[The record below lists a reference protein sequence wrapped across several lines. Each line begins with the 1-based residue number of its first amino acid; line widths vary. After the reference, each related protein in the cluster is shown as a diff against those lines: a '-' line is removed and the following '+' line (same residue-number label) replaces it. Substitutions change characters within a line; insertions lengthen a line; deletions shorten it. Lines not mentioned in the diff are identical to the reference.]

1 MTTAMKNLSII
12 LVIASSLL
20 LMSCEDFLDTTNYTK
35 KDTSNYPETV
45 TDAEQMITGIYSNLS
60 YGSASPQTSYYY
72 AAELASDDR
81 FGGGGENDKLMQ
93 ALDLLMNNGS
103 SMLEEFWKVRYTGIF
118 RANMAIET
126 LDNCEGYESD
136 DQRNQMKGE
145 AYFMRA
151 FFYFEM
157 ASFYGQVPL
166 VVATAPVNLPKAS
179 PEEIYAQIAS
189 DLKTAIEIM
198 PTKPYTS
205 VQAGHATR
213 WAAEALMARVYL
225 FYTGFYTKESLPL
238 VGEDGTISGSV
249 SKSEVVTWLEDCIN
263 NSGHTLVGDFRELW
277 PYTNHYTVEDY
288 DFTKGQDLKWVE
300 DDGAVNPETMFAIKY
315 SNFPDWGT
323 TIGYSNQYALHFG
336 IRGSQELE
344 STFPFGQGWGA
355 GPVNPVLW
363 NEWKQAEPTDPR
375 RAASIVNIPEELPNY
390 TYGGGGWADFIQETD
405 YWAKKMVPV
414 SAYNSE
420 TGDIASSYSVL
431 MYNTEENFQLDNT
444 MDLVYIRLADVYLMH
459 SELTET
465 NTYMNQVR
473 ARAGLAG
480 KEYSLQNIQNERR
493 WELAFEGV
501 RWNDIRRWG
510 IAPTVLEKQIGQKVY
525 TKGNAETNKS
535 FGGGYAARYE
545 ATNGGFFPIPDT
557 QISLSADVL
566 EQNAGWGTP
575 AAEYTGWK

>member
-1 MTTAMKNLSII
+1 MKNLSFI
-12 LVIASSLL
+12 LVIATSLL

-45 TDAEQMITGIYSNLS
+45 TDAKQMITGIYSNLNYS
-60 YGSASPQTSYYY
+60 SASPQTSYYY

-93 ALDLLMNNGS
+93 SLDLLMNNGS

-126 LDNCEGYESD
+126 LDNCEGYENE
-136 DQRNQMKGE
+136 DQKNQLKGE

-157 ASFYGQVPL
+157 ASFYGNVPL
-166 VVATAPVNLPKAS
+166 VVATEPVNLPKS
-179 PEEIYAQIAS
+179 SSEEIYAQIAS
-189 DLKTAIEIM
+189 DLKMAITLM
-198 PTKPYTS
+198 PSKSYTS
-205 VQAGHATR
+205 VEAGHATK
-213 WAAEALMARVYL
+213 WTAEALMARVYL
-225 FYTGFYTKESLPL
+225 FYTGFYSKDALPL

-249 SKSEVVTWLEDCIN
+249 TKSEVISWLEDCIS
-263 NSGHTLVGDFRELW
+263 NSGHHLVGDYRELW
-277 PYTNHYTVEDY
+277 PYTNRYTVEEY
-288 DFTKGQDLKWVE
+288 EFTKDQNLKWVE
-300 DDGAVNPETMFAIKY
+300 DDNATSPETLFAIKY

-336 IRGSQELE
+336 LRGGQSYEN
-344 STFPFGQGWGA
+344 TYPFGQGWGA

-363 NEWKQAEPTDPR
+363 NEWEQAEPNDPR
-375 RAASIVNIPEELPNY
+375 REASIINFPVELPNY
-390 TYGGGGWADFIQETD
+390 AKGGWADFIQETD
-405 YWAKKMVPV
+405 FWNKKMVPV
-414 SAYNSE
+414 TARKDD
-420 TGDIASSYSVL
+420 GALASSYSVL
-431 MYNTEENFQLDNT
+431 MYGTEDNFQLDNT
-444 MDLVYIRLADVYLMH
+444 MDIILIRYADVLLMH

-473 ARAGLAG
+473 ARAGLA
-480 KEYSLQNIQNERR
+480 EVPYSLDNLQKERR

-510 IAPTVLEKQIGQKVY
+510 IAATELEKQIGQPIY
-525 TKGNAETNKS
+525 TKGNDDISKG
-535 FGGGYAARYE
+535 FGGGYAARYA
-545 ATNGGFFPIPDT
+545 ATNGGFFPIPDA
-557 QISLSADVL
+557 QILLSDGVL

>member
-1 MTTAMKNLSII
+1 MKNLSFI
-12 LVIASSLL
+12 LVIATSLL

-45 TDAEQMITGIYSNLS
+45 TDAKQMITGIYSNLNYS
-60 YGSASPQTSYYY
+60 SASPHASYYY

-93 ALDLLMNNGS
+93 SLDLLMNNGS

-126 LDNCEGYESD
+126 LDNCEGYENE
-136 DQRNQMKGE
+136 DQKNQLKGE

-157 ASFYGQVPL
+157 ASFYGNVPL
-166 VVATAPVNLPKAS
+166 VVATEPVNLPKAS
-179 PEEIYAQIAS
+179 SEEIYAQIAS
-189 DLKTAIEIM
+189 DLKMAITLM
-198 PTKPYTS
+198 PSKSYTS
-205 VQAGHATR
+205 VEAGHATK
-213 WAAEALMARVYL
+213 WTAEALMARVYL
-225 FYTGFYTKESLPL
+225 FYTGFYSKDALPL

-249 SKSEVVTWLEDCIN
+249 TKSEVVSWLEDCIN
-263 NSGHTLVGDFRELW
+263 NSGHHLVGDYRELW
-277 PYTNHYTVEDY
+277 PYTNRYTVEEY
-288 DFTKGQDLKWVE
+288 EFTKDQNLKWVE
-300 DDGAVNPETMFAIKY
+300 DDNATSPETLFAIKY

-336 IRGSQELE
+336 LRGGQSYEN
-344 STFPFGQGWGA
+344 TYPFGQGWGA

-363 NEWKQAEPTDPR
+363 NEWEQAEPNDPR
-375 RAASIVNIPEELPNY
+375 REASIIHLPVELPNY
-390 TYGGGGWADFIQETD
+390 AKGGWADFIQETD
-405 YWAKKMVPV
+405 FWNKKMVPV
-414 SAYNSE
+414 TARKDD
-420 TGDIASSYSVL
+420 GALASSYSVL
-431 MYNTEENFQLDNT
+431 MYGTEDNFQLDNT
-444 MDLVYIRLADVYLMH
+444 MDLILIRLADVYLMH

-465 NTYMNQVR
+465 NTYMNQIR
-473 ARAGLAG
+473 ARVGLPE
-480 KEYSLQNIQNERR
+480 KPYSLDNLQKERR

-510 IAPTVLEKQIGQKVY
+510 IAATELEKQIGQPIY
-525 TKGNAETNKS
+525 TKGNEDISKG
-535 FGGGYAARYE
+535 FGGGYAARYA
-545 ATNGGFFPIPDT
+545 ATNGGFFPIPDA
-557 QISLSADVL
+557 QILLSDGVL

>member
-1 MTTAMKNLSII
+1 MKNLLFI
-12 LVIASSLL
+12 LVFAISLL

-60 YGSASPQTSYYY
+60 YSSASPQTSYYY

-93 ALDLLMNNGS
+93 ALDLMMNNGS
-103 SMLEEFWKVRYTGIF
+103 SMLEEFWRVRYTGIF

-126 LDNCEGYESD
+126 LDNCEGYESE

-166 VVATAPVNLPKAS
+166 VVTTEAVNLPKAS
-179 PEEIYAQIAS
+179 PEEIYAQIAT
-189 DLKTAIEIM
+189 DLKMAIELM
-198 PTKPYTS
+198 PSKPYTS
-205 VQAGHATR
+205 VQAGHATK
-213 WAAEALMARVYL
+213 WTAEALMARVFL
-225 FYTGFYTKESLPL
+225 FYTGFYSKDALPL

-249 SKSEVVTWLEDCIN
+249 SKSEVTGWLEDCIN
-263 NSGHTLVGDFRELW
+263 NSGHELVDDFRELW
-277 PYTNHYTVEDY
+277 PYTNAYTVEEY
-288 DFTKGQDLKWVE
+288 EFTKDQGLEWVE
-300 DDGAVNPETMFAIKY
+300 NNNGVNPETMFSIKY

-336 IRGSQELE
+336 LRGGQDYEN
-344 STFPFGQGWGA
+344 TYPFGQGWGA
-355 GPVNPVLW
+355 GPVVPTIW
-363 NEWKQAEPTDPR
+363 NEWVQAEPTDTIR
-375 RAASIVNIPEELPNY
+375 REGSIINIPVELPNY
-390 TYGGGGWADFIQETD
+390 AKGGWADFIQETD
-405 YWAKKMVPV
+405 FWNKKMVPV
-414 SAYNSE
+414 TARNESG
-420 TGDIASSYSVL
+420 TLASSYSVL
-431 MYNTEENFQLDNT
+431 MYGTEDNMQLDNT
-444 MDLVYIRLADVYLMH
+444 MDLILIRYADVLLMH

-473 ARAGLAG
+473 ARAGLEG
-480 KEYSLQNIQNERR
+480 KEYSLQNIQKERR

-510 IAPTVLEKQIGQKVY
+510 IAATELEKQIGQPIY
-525 TKGNAETNKS
+525 TKGNDDMSKG

-545 ATNGGFFPIPDT
+545 ATNGGFFPIPDA
-557 QISLSADVL
+557 QILLSDGVL
-566 EQNAGWGTP
+566 EQNAGWGTA

>member
-1 MTTAMKNLSII
+1 MRIDMKNLLFI
-12 LVIASSLL
+12 LVFAISLL

-60 YGSASPQTSYYY
+60 YSSASPQTSYYY

-93 ALDLLMNNGS
+93 ALDLMMNNGS
-103 SMLEEFWKVRYTGIF
+103 SMLEEFWRVRYTGIF

-126 LDNCEGYESD
+126 LDNCEGYESE

-166 VVATAPVNLPKAS
+166 VVTTEAVNLPKAS
-179 PEEIYAQIAS
+179 PEEIYAQIAT
-189 DLKTAIEIM
+189 DLKMAIELM
-198 PTKPYTS
+198 PSKPYTS
-205 VQAGHATR
+205 VQAGHATK
-213 WAAEALMARVYL
+213 WTAEALMARVFL
-225 FYTGFYTKESLPL
+225 FYTGFYSKDALPL

-249 SKSEVVTWLEDCIN
+249 SKSEVTGWLEDCIN
-263 NSGHTLVGDFRELW
+263 NSGHELVDDFRELW
-277 PYTNHYTVEDY
+277 PYTNAYTVEEY
-288 DFTKGQDLKWVE
+288 EFTKDQGLEWVE
-300 DDGAVNPETMFAIKY
+300 NNNGVNPETMFSIKY

-336 IRGSQELE
+336 LRGGQDYEN
-344 STFPFGQGWGA
+344 TYPFGQGWGA
-355 GPVNPVLW
+355 GPVVPTIW
-363 NEWKQAEPTDPR
+363 NEWVQAEPTDTIR
-375 RAASIVNIPEELPNY
+375 REGSIINIPVELPNY
-390 TYGGGGWADFIQETD
+390 AKGGWADFIQETD
-405 YWAKKMVPV
+405 FWNKKMVPV
-414 SAYNSE
+414 TARNESG
-420 TGDIASSYSVL
+420 TLASSYSVL
-431 MYNTEENFQLDNT
+431 MYGTEDNMQLDNT
-444 MDLVYIRLADVYLMH
+444 MDLILIRYADVLLMH

-473 ARAGLAG
+473 ARAGLEG
-480 KEYSLQNIQNERR
+480 KEYSLQNIQKERR

-510 IAPTVLEKQIGQKVY
+510 IAATELEKQIGQPIY
-525 TKGNAETNKS
+525 TKGNDDMSKG

-545 ATNGGFFPIPDT
+545 ATNGGFFPIPDA
-557 QISLSADVL
+557 QILLSDGVL
-566 EQNAGWGTP
+566 EQNAGWGTA

>member
-1 MTTAMKNLSII
+1 MKNLSFI
-12 LVIASSLL
+12 LVIATSLL

-45 TDAEQMITGIYSNLS
+45 TDAKQMITGIYSNLNYS
-60 YGSASPQTSYYY
+60 SASPQTSYYY

-93 ALDLLMNNGS
+93 SLDLLMNNGS

-126 LDNCEGYESD
+126 LDNCEGYENE
-136 DQRNQMKGE
+136 DQKNQLKGE

-157 ASFYGQVPL
+157 ASFYGNVPL
-166 VVATAPVNLPKAS
+166 VVATEPVNLPKS
-179 PEEIYAQIAS
+179 SSEEIYAQIAS
-189 DLKTAIEIM
+189 DLKMAITLM
-198 PTKPYTS
+198 PSKSYTS
-205 VQAGHATR
+205 VEAGHATK
-213 WAAEALMARVYL
+213 WTAEALMARVYL
-225 FYTGFYTKESLPL
+225 FYTGFYSKDALPL

-249 SKSEVVTWLEDCIN
+249 TKSEVISWLEDCIS
-263 NSGHTLVGDFRELW
+263 NSGHHLVGDYRELW
-277 PYTNHYTVEDY
+277 PYTNRYTVEEY
-288 DFTKGQDLKWVE
+288 EFTKDQNLKWVE
-300 DDGAVNPETMFAIKY
+300 DDNATSPETLFAIKY

-336 IRGSQELE
+336 LRGGQSYEN
-344 STFPFGQGWGA
+344 TYPFGQGWGA

-363 NEWKQAEPTDPR
+363 NEWEQAEPNDPR
-375 RAASIVNIPEELPNY
+375 REASIINFPVELPNY
-390 TYGGGGWADFIQETD
+390 AKGGWADFIQETD
-405 YWAKKMVPV
+405 FWNKKMVPV
-414 SAYNSE
+414 TARKDD
-420 TGDIASSYSVL
+420 GALASSYSVL
-431 MYNTEENFQLDNT
+431 MYGTEDNFQLVNT
-444 MDLVYIRLADVYLMH
+444 MDIILIRYADVLLMH

-473 ARAGLAG
+473 ARAGLA
-480 KEYSLQNIQNERR
+480 EVPYSLDNLQKERR

-510 IAPTVLEKQIGQKVY
+510 IAATELEKQIGQPIY
-525 TKGNAETNKS
+525 TKGNDDISKG
-535 FGGGYAARYE
+535 FGGGYAARYA
-545 ATNGGFFPIPDT
+545 ATNGGFFPIPDA
-557 QISLSADVL
+557 QILLSDGVL

>member
-1 MTTAMKNLSII
+1 MKNLLFI
-12 LVIASSLL
+12 LVFAISLL

-60 YGSASPQTSYYY
+60 YSSASPQTSYYY

-93 ALDLLMNNGS
+93 ALDLMMNNGS

-126 LDNCEGYESD
+126 LDNCEGYESE

-151 FFYFEM
+151 YFYHEM

-166 VVATAPVNLPKAS
+166 VVTTEAVNLPKAS
-179 PEEIYAQIAS
+179 PEEIYAQIAT
-189 DLKTAIEIM
+189 DLKMAIELM
-198 PTKPYTS
+198 PSKPYTS
-205 VQAGHATR
+205 VQAGHATK
-213 WAAEALMARVYL
+213 WTAEALMARVFL
-225 FYTGFYTKESLPL
+225 FYTGFYSKDALPL
-238 VGEDGTISGSV
+238 VGEDGTVSGSV
-249 SKSEVVTWLEDCIN
+249 SKSEVISWLEDCIN
-263 NSGHTLVGDFRELW
+263 NSGHELVEDFRELW
-277 PYTNHYTVEDY
+277 PYTNAYTVDEY
-288 DFTKGQDLKWVE
+288 EFTKDKGLEWVE
-300 DDGAVNPETMFAIKY
+300 NNNGVNPETMFAIKY

-336 IRGSQELE
+336 LRGGQDYEN
-344 STFPFGQGWGA
+344 TYPFGQGWGA
-355 GPVNPVLW
+355 GPVVPTIW
-363 NEWKQAEPTDPR
+363 NEWVQAEPTDTIR
-375 RAASIVNIPEELPNY
+375 REGSIINIPVELPNY
-390 TYGGGGWADFIQETD
+390 AKGGWADFIQETD
-405 YWAKKMVPV
+405 YWNKKMVPV
-414 SAYNSE
+414 TARNESG
-420 TGDIASSYSVL
+420 TLASSYSVL
-431 MYNTEENFQLDNT
+431 MYGTEDNMQLDNT
-444 MDLVYIRLADVYLMH
+444 MDLIIIRYADVLLMH

-473 ARAGLAG
+473 ARAGLEG
-480 KEYSLQNIQNERR
+480 KEYSLQNIQKERR

-510 IAPTVLEKQIGQKVY
+510 IAATELEKQIGQPIY
-525 TKGNAETNKS
+525 TKGNDDMSKG

-545 ATNGGFFPIPDT
+545 ATNGGFFPIPDA
-557 QISLSADVL
+557 QILLSDGVL
-566 EQNAGWGTP
+566 EQNAGWGTS

>member
-1 MTTAMKNLSII
+1 MKNLSII
-12 LVIASSLL
+12 FVIAASLL

-45 TDAEQMITGIYSNLS
+45 TDAKQMVTGIYSNLS
-60 YGSASPQTSYYY
+60 YASASPQTSYYY

-93 ALDLLMNNGS
+93 SLDLLMNNGS
-103 SMLEEFWKVRYTGIF
+103 NMVEEFWKVRYTGIF

-126 LDNCEGYESD
+126 LDNCEGYEND
-136 DQRNQMKGE
+136 AQKNQFKGE

-166 VVATAPVNLPKAS
+166 VVTTEAVNLPKAS

-189 DLKTAIEIM
+189 DLKMAIELM
-198 PTKPYTS
+198 PSNSYTTIE
-205 VQAGHATR
+205 AGHATK
-213 WAAEALMARVYL
+213 WSAQALMARVYL
-225 FYTGFYTKESLPL
+225 FYTGYYGKDALPL

-249 SKSEVVTWLEDCIN
+249 SKSEVVAWLEDCIG
-263 NSGHTLVGDFRELW
+263 NSGHNLAGDFRELW
-277 PYTNHYTVEDY
+277 PYTNRHTVNEY
-288 DFTKGQDLKWVE
+288 EFTKDQNLEWVE
-300 DDGAVNPETMFAIKY
+300 NDGAVNPETMFAIKY

-336 IRGSQELE
+336 LRGGQAYEN
-344 STFPFGQGWGA
+344 TYPFGQGWGA
-355 GPVNPVLW
+355 GPVSPVIW
-363 NEWKQAEPTDPR
+363 NEWLQKEPNDTIR
-375 RAASIVNIPEELPNY
+375 REGSIINIPVELPNY
-390 TYGGGGWADFIQETD
+390 AKGGWADFIQETD
-405 YWAKKMVPV
+405 FWNKKMVPV
-414 SAYNSE
+414 TARKADS
-420 TGDIASSYSVL
+420 TLASSYSVI
-431 MYNTEENFQLDNT
+431 MYGTEDNFQLDNT
-444 MDLVYIRLADVYLMH
+444 MDVVYIRYADVLLMH

-465 NTYMNQVR
+465 STSMNLVR
-473 ARAGLAG
+473 ARAGLEATD
-480 KEYSLQNIQNERR
+480 YSLQNIQDERR

-510 IAPTVLEKQIGQKVY
+510 IAETVLENQIGQPVY
-525 TKGNAETNKS
+525 TKGNDDVNKA
-535 FGGGYAARYE
+535 FGGGYGSRYRE
-545 ATNGGFFPIPDT
+545 TGGFFPIPET
-557 QISLSADVL
+557 QISLSDGVL